1 MKVEPLYLVAIL
13 DANGTNGLWEDI
25 YDACT
30 DTIQDRACTIHDRLG
45 GLNRYTGDGA
55 KQKIKTVP
63 AILLNNRMLT
73 ATFNFQAYRK
83 QNTF

>member
-25 YDACT
+25 YVHV
-30 DTIQDRACTIHDRLG
+30 QNLHDRLG
-45 GLNRYTGDGA
+45 ELNQYTGDGA